1 MLNVLYVDDDPGLL
15 EIGRIFLEATA
26 EFSVDTLTSAA
37 DAISR
42 IAEKP
47 FDAIISDYQMPDLNG
62 IAFLKTVRA
71 SGNTIPFIL
80 FTGRGREEI
89 VIEALNEG
97 ADFYIQKGGET
108 QAQFVELAHKIKKAV
123 ETRRFEAALRAS
135 EIWFRSIIQH
145 ASEYILVVNHSGE
158 VTYTSPSY
166 YQRGGYPEN
175 SLIGKNPL
183 ILVHPDDLERVS
195 REFADSFDPAH
206 IPVPTVYRARKADGT
221 YLWVESLAS
230 NLFGIPEIGGIVIT
244 SRDITKRKEAEDE
257 LYASNQQ
264 LIASEEE
271 LRRQFD
277 TLSRSE
283 ILIRESESRLRF
295 MLGFYDLARKP
306 DKEILTY
313 AVEGAGVITGS
324 PLGYLA
330 FLNDDETELR
340 MYAWSKTAMREC
352 SMREKPLIYPVEKTG
367 LWGEAVRQ
375 RRAVI
380 TNDYAAPNP
389 KKKGCPPGHPQ
400 IVRHMNVP
408 IFDGN
413 HIVMIAG
420 VANRPSDYTEN
431 EARHL
436 TLLMQELWQILKRRR
451 VEKALTKN
459 EIRFRSIIQH
469 SDDIIL
475 AINREGVI
483 TYASPASK
491 TVLGYG
497 EEDLLGKNPL
507 DFVHPDDRD
516 RIAGTLNGLFTTDRE
531 ARLHEFRTKKAD
543 GSWTYLEAIGSNL
556 MNIPGIEGFMIT
568 LRDIT
573 KRRMTE
579 VALRESEEKFRGI
592 FNNINDAVHIHEID
606 KNGQPGRFLDV
617 NDVACRMLQYS
628 REELLAAGP
637 LDFADSWHSRPLGE
651 ITDDLRD
658 KGHAFFETFHI
669 RKDGTKVPVEI
680 NAIVTRILGAKVV
693 VSVIRDITDRKR
705 SENELVKKNE
715 VLQESEGRFRNLL
728 SHSLDAILIH
738 QDGRI
743 ILANETAAELL
754 GAATPEDL
762 KGKPL
767 LDVIHPDYRE
777 IVTARVNNITNYPD
791 KTLPPIEERFLRLD
805 GTAFDIEGL
814 ATATIHEGKPAVFVV
829 FRDISERKR
838 AEEAIRES
846 EEINRKVIATV
857 PDIVIRTD
865 LNGTVRYANE
875 KVLGLGGYD
884 ADKEIIGTPIF
895 QYIAPEDLPRAL
907 ENVRLMAER
916 QLGPVEYTLIA
927 KDGAR
932 HAVEINGDMLRN
944 PDGSPYGMVF
954 VGRDV
959 TQRKKTEEAI
969 RNAHRQLTLLSSI
982 TRHDIRN
989 KVTIQL
995 GLLALAERKARD
1007 NPDLE
1012 ALLGKLESATRAI
1025 RDQIEFTR
1033 IYQDLGC
1040 HDPRWQDLHQVLAK
1054 TTVPP
1059 SLSVADTCAGTE
1071 VFADI
1076 MLEKVFG
1083 NLIDNAVRHG
1093 GNVTQISLSA
1103 KEVQGTLVIRF
1114 EDNGTGIPEH
1124 EKKKIFERG
1133 YGKNTGLGLFLAREV
1148 LALTGITIAETGTPG
1163 KGAQF
1168 EMVVPAGAWR
1178 YGNRPGPG

>member
-680 NAIVTRILGAKVV
+680 NAIVTRILGKKVV
-693 VSVIRDITDRKR
+693 VSVIRDI
-705 SENELVKKNE
+705 
-715 VLQESEGRFRNLL
+715 
-728 SHSLDAILIH
+728 
-738 QDGRI
+738 
-743 ILANETAAELL
+743 
-754 GAATPEDL
+754 
-762 KGKPL
+762 
-767 LDVIHPDYRE
+767 
-777 IVTARVNNITNYPD
+777 
-791 KTLPPIEERFLRLD
+791 
-805 GTAFDIEGL
+805 
-814 ATATIHEGKPAVFVV
+814 
-829 FRDISERKR
+829 
-838 AEEAIRES
+838 
-846 EEINRKVIATV
+846 
-857 PDIVIRTD
+857 
-865 LNGTVRYANE
+865 
-875 KVLGLGGYD
+875 
-884 ADKEIIGTPIF
+884 
-895 QYIAPEDLPRAL
+895 
-907 ENVRLMAER
+907 
-916 QLGPVEYTLIA
+916 
-927 KDGAR
+927 
-932 HAVEINGDMLRN
+932 
-944 PDGSPYGMVF
+944 
-954 VGRDV
+954 